1 VNFPEDETIVVLGA
15 LVSERYGRSALL
27 AEQLEDRGLPPTTAL
42 DGMPTLEELDREIG
56 ALQEGVS
63 AIRRVRAMAVEPG
76 GTAGPIRIIEAPVLW
91 PDISPACMVPLVNVG
106 GVRPVMHR
114 WARVVVGEG
123 EGPDWLL
130 GCGQRTSF
138 PVAIRY
144 DHARRFARHCQ
155 RCTRTV
161 GS

>member
-1 VNFPEDETIVVLGA
+1 MVLEDEAIVVLGSLIA
-15 LVSERYGRSALL
+15 ERYGRSAAL
-27 AEQLEDRGLPPTTAL
+27 AEQLEDCGLPPTAAL

-56 ALQEGVS
+56 ALQEAVS

-76 GTAGPIRIIEAPVLW
+76 AAAGPIRIIEAPVLW

-114 WARVVVGEG
+114 WGTCKVIGDELVY
-123 EGPDWLL
+123 LL
-130 GCGQRTSF
+130 ACGQRTKYPTS
-138 PVAIRY
+138 IRY